1 MRIVRRILIGLLGL
15 VAFLLVL
22 LVVAVAWF
30 NTGIG
35 QRQLASLISSLASS
49 EDSGVE
55 IGRIDGFVPFDLT
68 VGDVALSDRD
78 GQWLTIDRAAL
89 DWAPFALIGGRLHVV
104 SLDAGTVAMLRQPA
118 PSTSAAPEEPTP
130 LEPPSLPFDIE
141 LDRLSVDRVELPTDL
156 VGEPMAFSVS
166 GDAQLGEP
174 SEGLRT
180 DLTIDRLDGP
190 PGHIGLNASFVS
202 GGRLTFDLSVDEPR
216 EGLIAGLAG
225 WPLDTPVSIS
235 LQGDGTLDA
244 FAADL
249 AATVGDLASASGSAS
264 IERAN
269 DGRVFRLS
277 VRSDIAALMPADI
290 QPMLAGE
297 VIVDV
302 DGTLGDDGSLSL
314 ETLGLDAAAGRVSAS
329 GSLAATG
336 ELSGDLS
343 FTAGAST
350 LFASIL
356 PDADWSDL
364 QLNVT
369 LAGTRQAPIATVTI
383 DAEEFAIA
391 GISADDL
398 STTIDASLPN
408 GLADATSSIGFD
420 LSLNANGFAL
430 GDADLDPLLT
440 TVDLAA
446 SGTLDD
452 TSTVTLNS
460 LSATVPAGT
469 VSGSG
474 SALIDGSDIAFDGNI
489 DVPDASQ
496 FASLSGLPLSGSL
509 AVDVNA
515 QMAGDAVSATLD
527 ASADEVSFGQQ
538 QAEALLG
545 DSWTLSVTADGTTAG
560 TVSDATVS
568 VVGQSVGA
576 TVQGSWD
583 GTAVDG
589 QVSATV
595 SALQQLVP
603 DMEGSVDVEAAVQGV
618 PEFLATQLT
627 LTSASL
633 TAGGEQFTDISIN
646 ADLTDLPSA
655 PSGTIDIA
663 ATAQGQPVAV
673 SLTSQQIDTS
683 GTSPIDLET
692 LSLSFGAFQLAGSVR
707 FDPTTLAAT
716 GGLSGGID
724 DLASLNDL
732 HGQEISGQASVE
744 LTLDWAEDAGQ
755 SADLQVSADQLS
767 VPGGVSIGALQLS
780 ASGSDLLAA
789 PGIDV
794 TVNASAVEAATAA
807 VETLNLSADGV
818 DILGADG
825 LHVTGSAAGVSYT
838 GVGSVGSLDFDIGA
852 TDLSGEPVID
862 VTMDLGEIV
871 IDTESLDAATVT
883 ATIRNPGGD
892 MSAEARIESADADV
906 DVTANLTTVEGGQ
919 RFDLSTQSEIRNVEG
934 TDLAALGRQPV
945 TLDLSLLIGDDG
957 SLSLEQADL
966 DGGVGTI
973 TATGGVAAD
982 GALSVSLT
990 IDADTPA
997 LVHPYV
1003 SDADWSS
1010 LTVAIDVGGTV
1021 ELPTVDVS
1029 VTGTD
1034 VVASG
1039 QQVGALD
1046 LTVDASFPDG
1056 LQDPQPTIAF
1066 ATTLDASDLTLAD
1079 AALAP
1084 LATTLNLSASGQID
1098 GLSTVALSQLSVTA
1112 PVGTVD
1118 GAGSAA
1124 LDGGAIQFDGTVNV
1138 TDASLLADLAGQ
1150 SLSGALESTIAL
1162 SLENDAFSASIDATA
1177 DGLGLGQAVA
1187 DGLLGDSWQLTV
1199 DADGSL
1205 AGTISQ
1211 ASVTLAG
1218 QSAEIDATGSWD
1230 GANVAAEADVTVSD
1244 LAAIAPDIDGSAQ
1257 ANASI
1262 SGPLDALSAQVA
1274 LTSSAVNASGET
1286 VEDLTLNADL
1296 TDIPSAITGSIDL
1309 TGSVGGRP
1317 VALTIDS
1324 RPLDPSGDSPI
1335 DLETV
1340 SLQFGSLQLDGT
1352 IRFDPTT
1359 LAAVGSLEGQVDDL
1373 SSLDELIDQ
1382 PLTGAATLAVTL
1394 DQTDEDGQTAQLR
1407 VTGTGLAFGDVATA
1421 SSLEVTADATD
1432 LLGTPGLDLTA
1443 VAQAVDAADV
1453 SVETLT
1459 LTANGDDIL
1468 GSDGIRLRGSAT
1480 GASYAD
1486 LVSAGGLEFDVTG
1499 RDLGTVPS
1507 IDADIDATT
1516 LDVAGQ
1522 RFGTAAIVA
1531 TLDDPAGDLTF
1542 DASVDGTSAL
1552 AGGLDFSTLRATATG
1567 SPASMSWTVDGQQ
1580 SGAAVSGAGQVS
1592 IADTISIALE
1602 TLALSASGESFALA
1616 SPNTITIG
1624 EDGTIDLGS
1633 MSLTAAGGSLQ
1644 VSGTV
1649 AEALNLNVNA
1659 SDVPLRLVA
1668 LAAPGAEVTGV
1679 INGSATISGTA
1690 DAPQGQ
1696 YDLRAT
1702 GVGTPETEAVG
1713 LGSYDVSVT
1722 GTLSAGS
1729 TQFDGELT
1737 GTGSRLSVTGTVPT
1751 GGAGSVQVTGEGS
1764 FDLSVLNPLLAAGAD
1779 TVGGTLAINLTAS
1792 GSMSDLTASGTV
1804 NLRDGSFRNAL
1815 YGVELTAIE
1824 IDMNASTDELVVSRL
1839 TAQTPNGGTIGGSGS
1854 ITLDPSRGLPVEVQ
1868 VQADDAALLDMPAVA
1883 AIADANLTFT
1893 GSLAQG
1899 GELSGTVRLEQ
1910 VEARLDN
1917 LGTASVP
1924 TIDVI
1929 EINPSTP
1936 EEAERIERAR
1946 AAAAGDQT
1954 ATAFDIA
1961 LDVEVSA
1968 PNQVFVRGSGLEAEF
1983 AGDLTVAGTLN
1994 APSIRGSLDLRRGS
2008 YDVLSRHLE
2017 FTQGSIRFDGRP
2029 IDPLLNFEAT
2039 TTVDSITATLAVTG
2053 RASDPGIEVTSQPPL
2068 PQSEILAIILFGRAS
2083 DSLTAFE
2090 AVQLAAS
2097 AGQLAGIG
2105 GGGPGLLQEVRQ
2117 TLGFDRVDFT
2127 TTPGGETAIGIGQN
2141 ITDNVY
2147 VEVDQGVESGDSE
2160 VSVEIELTPNITV
2173 ESGVGTRGS
2182 RVGFSVEWDY

>member
-1 MRIVRRILIGLLGL
+1 MRILRKTLIGLLGL

-35 QRQLASLISSLASS
+35 QRQLASLITGLASS

-55 IGRIDGFVPFDLT
+55 IGRIEGFVPFDMT
-68 VGDVALSDRD
+68 VGDVALTDRD
-78 GQWLTIDRAAL
+78 GQWLTIDRATL

-104 SLDAGTVAMLRQPA
+104 SLEAGTVAMLRQPA

-141 LDRLSVDRVELPTDL
+141 LDRLTVDRIELPTDL
-156 VGEPMAFSVS
+156 VGEPMAFSIS

-190 PGHIGLNASFVS
+190 PGHIGLNALFVA

-225 WPLDTPVSIS
+225 WPLDTPVSVS

-249 AATVGDLASASGSAS
+249 AASVGDMASASGSAS
-264 IERAN
+264 IERAS
-269 DGRVFRLS
+269 DGRRFTVS
-277 VRSDIAALMPADI
+277 MAADIAGLLPSDI
-290 QPMLAGE
+290 QPMVAGQMTFD
-297 VIVDV
+297 I
-302 DGTLGDDGSLSL
+302 DGTLGDDGGVSV
-314 ETLGLDAAAGRVSAS
+314 TTINLDAAAGSLSAS

-336 ELSGDLS
+336 DLGGELDI
-343 FTAGAST
+343 TAGAAT
-350 LFASIL
+350 LFASLL
-356 PDADWSDL
+356 PDADWSSL
-364 QLNVT
+364 QLNAT
-369 LAGTRQAPIATVTI
+369 LAGTREVPNATVTI
-383 DAEEFAIA
+383 DADQLAIA
-391 GISADDL
+391 GISAGDL
-398 STTIDASLPN
+398 AATVDASLPD
-408 GLADATSSIGFD
+408 GLADAPSSISFD
-420 LSLNANGFAL
+420 LSLNADDFAL

-440 TVDLAA
+440 TVDLTA
-446 SGTLDD
+446 SGSLDD
-452 TSTVTLNS
+452 ISAVAFDS

-469 VSGSG
+469 VRGSG
-474 SALIDGSDIAFDGNI
+474 SALLDGSDIAFDGEI
-489 DVPDASQ
+489 DVSDASQ
-496 FASLSGLPLSGSL
+496 FAGLSGLPLSGGL
-509 AVDVNA
+509 AIDVDA
-515 QMAGDAVSATLD
+515 QLAGDAVTATVD
-527 ASADEVSFGQQ
+527 ASATGVSFGQQ
-538 QAEALLG
+538 EAEALLG
-545 DSWTLSVTADGTTAG
+545 DSWTVSVTADGTTAG
-560 TVSDATVS
+560 TVSAATVS
-568 VVGQSVGA
+568 VVGQSARA
-576 TVQGSWD
+576 TLEGSWD
-583 GTAVDG
+583 GSAVDG

-595 SALQQLVP
+595 SALQQLLP
-603 DMEGSVDVEAAVQGV
+603 DIEGSVDVEAAVQGV
-618 PEFLATQLT
+618 PASLATQLAV
-627 LTSASL
+627 SSPSL
-633 TAGGEQFTDISIN
+633 LAGGEQFTDISIN
-646 ADLTDLPSA
+646 ANLTDVPSA
-655 PSGTIDIA
+655 PVGTVDIA
-663 ATAQGQPVAV
+663 ATVQGQPLAV
-673 SLTSQQIDTS
+673 SLTSQPLGPF

-692 LSLSFGAFQLAGSVR
+692 VSLSFGAFQLDGTLR
-707 FDPTTLAAT
+707 FDPMTLAAI
-716 GGLSGGID
+716 GELSGGID

-732 HGQEISGQASVE
+732 HGQEIGGQANVD
-744 LTLDWAEDAGQ
+744 LTLDWSEDAGQ
-755 SADLQVSADQLS
+755 SADLRVAADQLT
-767 VPGGVSIGALQLS
+767 VPGGVSVGALQLS

-789 PGIDV
+789 PGVDLTV
-794 TVNASAVEAATAA
+794 TASAVEAATATI
-807 VETLNLSADGV
+807 ETFNLSADGV

-825 LHVTGSAAGVSYT
+825 LQVTGSAAGVAYT

-852 TDLSGEPVID
+852 TGLSAEPVID
-862 VTMDLGEIV
+862 LTMDLGEIV
-871 IDTESLDAATVT
+871 IDTEALDAATVT
-883 ATIRNPGGD
+883 ATVRNPGGD
-892 MSAEARIESADADV
+892 MSAVARIESADADV
-906 DVTANLTTVEGGQ
+906 DVTADLTAVDGGQ

-934 TDLAALGRQPV
+934 TDFAALGRQPV

-957 SLSLEQADL
+957 SLSLQRADL

-973 TATGGVAAD
+973 TASGGVTAD
-982 GALSVSLT
+982 GALTVSVT

-997 LVHPYV
+997 VVHPYV
-1003 SDADWSS
+1003 PDADWSS
-1010 LTVAIDVGGTV
+1010 LTVGLDVGGTV
-1021 ELPTVDVS
+1021 DRPTVSVS

-1046 LTVDASFPDG
+1046 LTIDGAFPDG
-1056 LQDPQPTIAF
+1056 LEDPQPTIAF
-1066 ATTLDASDLTLAD
+1066 TTSLDASDVTLAD

-1084 LATTLNLSASGQID
+1084 LATAVTVSASGQVD
-1098 GLSTVALSQLSVTA
+1098 GLTTVALSRLTVAA

-1118 GAGSAA
+1118 AAGSAA
-1124 LDGGAIQFDGTVNV
+1124 LDGSAVQFDGTVSV
-1138 TDASLLADLAGQ
+1138 TDASLLADLSGQ
-1150 SLSGALESTIAL
+1150 SLSGGLDSTISL
-1162 SLENDAFSASIDATA
+1162 SLENDAFSATIDATA
-1177 DGLGLGQAVA
+1177 DGLALGQAVA
-1187 DGLLGDSWQLTV
+1187 DDLLGDSWQLTV
-1199 DADGSL
+1199 DADGTL
-1205 AGTISQ
+1205 GGTISR
-1211 ASVTLAG
+1211 ASITLAG
-1218 QSAEIDATGSWD
+1218 QSAEIDASGSWD
-1230 GANVAAEADVTVSD
+1230 GENLSAEADVSVSD
-1244 LAAIAPDIDGSAQ
+1244 LAAVAPDVDGSAQ
-1257 ANASI
+1257 ASASV

-1274 LTSSAVNASGET
+1274 LTSTAVDASGET

-1296 TDIPSAITGSIDL
+1296 TGIPTAIAGSVDL
-1309 TGSVGGRP
+1309 TGTVGGRP

-1324 RPLDPSGDSPI
+1324 RPLDPSGASPI

-1340 SLQFGSLQLDGT
+1340 SLQFGSLQLDGA

-1359 LAAVGSLEGQVDDL
+1359 LAAVGSLEGQVEDL

-1382 PLTGAATLAVTL
+1382 PLTGAATIAVTL
-1394 DQTDEDGQTAQLR
+1394 DQTDDQGQTAQLR
-1407 VTGTGLAFGDVATA
+1407 VTGTGLAFGDMATA
-1421 SSLEVTADATD
+1421 GSLQVTADGTD
-1432 LLGTPGLDLTA
+1432 LLGAPGLDLT
-1443 VAQAVDAADV
+1443 VTAQSVDAADI
-1453 SVETLT
+1453 SVDTLT

-1480 GASYAD
+1480 GTAYAD
-1486 LVSAGGLEFDVTG
+1486 LVTADTLEFDVTG
-1499 RDLGTVPS
+1499 RDLGSVPS

-1516 LDVAGQ
+1516 LDIAGQ
-1522 RFGTAAIVA
+1522 RFGSAAIVA

-1552 AGGLDFSTLRATATG
+1552 VGGLDFSTLRATATG

-1592 IADTISIALE
+1592 IAETISIALE

-1616 SPNTITIG
+1616 APNTITIG
-1624 EDGTIDLGS
+1624 EDGTVDLGS

-1649 AEALNLNVNA
+1649 ADTLNLNVNA
-1659 SDVPLRLVA
+1659 SDVPLRLIS

-1679 INGSATISGTA
+1679 VNGSASISGSA

-1713 LGSYDVSVT
+1713 LGSYDISVS

-1729 TQFDGELT
+1729 TQFDGALT

-1824 IDMNASTDELVVSRL
+1824 IDMNASTDELVVNRL
-1839 TAQTPNGGTIGGSGS
+1839 TAQTPNGGRIGGSGS
-1854 ITLDPSRGLPVEVQ
+1854 IILDPSRGLPVEVQ
-1868 VQADDAALLDMPAVA
+1868 VQADDAALLDMPSVA
-1883 AIADANLTFT
+1883 ATADANLTFS

-1929 EINPSTP
+1929 EINPATP
-1936 EEAERIERAR
+1936 EEAARIERAR
-1946 AAAAGDQT
+1946 AAAAGEQT
-1954 ATAFDIA
+1954 ATAFDIG

-2160 VSVEIELTPNITV
+2160 VTVEIELTPNITV